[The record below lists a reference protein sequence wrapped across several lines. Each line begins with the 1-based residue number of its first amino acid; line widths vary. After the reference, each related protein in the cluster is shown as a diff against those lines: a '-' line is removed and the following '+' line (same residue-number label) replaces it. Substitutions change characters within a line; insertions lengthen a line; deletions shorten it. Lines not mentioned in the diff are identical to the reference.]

1 MYCSNIITVT
11 RKLYNEFIMEAK
23 SYRDTMIALNHVFGH
38 YDLDMLKTFDTSQL
52 EDLFMQDSFSNP
64 VKHKTFDLNKDR
76 INFKIIKQEL
86 TST

>member
-1 MYCSNIITVT
+1 
-11 RKLYNEFIMEAK
+11 
-23 SYRDTMIALNHVFGH
+23 
-38 YDLDMLKTFDTSQL
+38 MLKTFDTSQL

-64 VKHKTFDLNKDR
+64 VKHKTFDLHKDR